1 MLPAYGM
8 GQAYVI
14 FFIGYEIIG
23 IYFLRNVLLSVFYS
37 NYINRVNIEVS
48 SFQ

>member
-14 FFIGYEIIG
+14 FFIFYEIIG
-23 IYFLRNVLLSVFYS
+23 IYFLWNILLAVFYS
-37 NYINRVNIEVS
+37 NYLNRVNLEVE
-48 SFQ
+48 SF